1 MTNVKDKS
9 VPNLI
14 KVTGDELDTLEYL
27 MMEIGD
33 FLDDT
38 ENAGIKL
45 TDTTG
50 KILLDIR
57 DDLYVKTHRIRKLN
71 GFPHLLQ

>member
-57 DDLYVKTHRIRKLN
+57 DDLYVKTQRIRKLN